1 MVFLFANLC
10 SSWPGGKQESTS
22 CRNLAPML
30 VDIDFEKGGLNH
42 VTLFFAITNILIIIW
57 PSAEGKVHLHT

>member
-1 MVFLFANLC
+1 MVFLFATLC
-10 SSWPGGKQESTS
+10 TSWSGGKQESTS

-42 VTLFFAITNILIIIW
+42 VTLFFFARLIIC

>member
-10 SSWPGGKQESTS
+10 SSWPGGNQESTS

-30 VDIDFEKGGLNH
+30 VDMDCEEGGLNH
-42 VTLFFAITNILIIIW
+42 GTLFFCAINNM
-57 PSAEGKVHLHT
+57 AKH